1 MTTILWSPKSL
12 RDLDGI
18 EGYIAQHNPTA
29 GRRLVQKIIGR
40 TDRLVLFPNSGSFVE
55 EDELRRYR
63 QVLQGNY
70 RVIYRYDS
78 TTDVATV
85 ITVIHAARLLD
96 PDSLSDA
103 GD

>member
-1 MTTILWSPKSL
+1 M
-12 RDLDGI
+12 
-18 EGYIAQHNPTA
+18 
-29 GRRLVQKIIGR
+29 
-40 TDRLVLFPNSGSFVE
+40 LFPNSGGFVE
-55 EDELRRYR
+55 EDELHRYR

-70 RVIYRYDS
+70 RVIYRYDP
-78 TTDVATV
+78 TTDVATF

>member
-18 EGYIAQHNPTA
+18 EGYVAQHNPTA
-29 GRRLVQKIIGR
+29 AKRLAQKIIRR
-40 TDRLVLFPNSGSFVE
+40 TDRLILFPNSGGYVE
-55 EDELRRYR
+55 EDETRRYR

-78 TTDVATV
+78 ASDVALV

-96 PDSLSDA
+96 PDSLTDV